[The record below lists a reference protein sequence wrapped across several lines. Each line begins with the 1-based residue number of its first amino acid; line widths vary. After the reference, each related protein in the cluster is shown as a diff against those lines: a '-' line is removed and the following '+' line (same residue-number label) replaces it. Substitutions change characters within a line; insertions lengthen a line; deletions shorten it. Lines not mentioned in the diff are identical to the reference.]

1 MSTNECREFL
11 RKVKNADQDIRSMAI
26 SDLLSHLN
34 TPTASLSKEDG
45 EQYTGALIEL
55 LLDAQSYV
63 QNLATECLGQIFKLI
78 DKNTTLTTVTNICS
92 RVAQRTSADGA
103 SALSVALR
111 VMVSRVAESTEDK
124 NFVTKL
130 AHPIVS
136 ALSKSKELP
145 ADVNIDLFA
154 ALSEVVEN
162 VGSLLAVDGGPADA
176 IQELLLDYSTHP
188 NPNLVRRAFAVL
200 GKFVVHVTGER
211 SENALNTIF
220 QRYQSSTKESDT
232 AVLLGVLVAIA
243 RQRPACI
250 KPVVSSIIDSE
261 LKTVNDCDTDLRVAS
276 LLAFETIV
284 RHCPELASDRSSE
297 IYAAAIK
304 AAKYDPSY
312 NYEDG
317 DEDEMVSGSDGDD
330 LEEEFGD
337 EFDEDIYDDHDDTA
351 WNIRTGGV
359 RLLGTLAKSDL
370 LSPVDAVAK
379 IGSALIGG
387 FKERVDVVRVEVL
400 TTYTAILDTVKAQ
413 LGPEPEVTL
422 TMKVENAAADAV
434 VQQAPQAVSALL
446 SSMKQYP
453 KSTETKQLAFAVLSR
468 IVSIRHSAL
477 DRLLTGVQPVVSSA
491 LAANDSAG
499 ALQMAATSTVRT
511 NLKLDVLEFL
521 RAFVTRNSMS
531 DAADEFLFAVKDGI
545 KSKVSSQTAQ
555 VPATTFSVAGDML
568 VLLRLAADT
577 GSRDASRYISWTQD
591 MVTLAISMASTN
603 DLQLR
608 VSVYDFIGTVLC
620 QFGDLV
626 DATIVDQG
634 LSILTTWKNGT
645 ANVLALIH
653 ALSVALSASTHLRRE
668 RIVTAVP
675 MILEQIDPVL
685 RQNEV
690 KVYTSALGIIKSLSS
705 YGDLATPEANE
716 RIMLGV
722 IGIIE
727 KSPSSPPV
735 VALQALA
742 SVSAQVSEGFIK
754 QIASKLIRLLSVA
767 SVHDKPGS
775 GALEQVYEAIGKSF
789 PSIVEQW
796 GSEILSS
803 WKQSYEAFDKQRS
816 AKNNDAILAQF
827 PTSALAN
834 AAKSLLALFVGHYKA
849 VGQAWTDA
857 FLSDLLYAEPKSTTE
872 VALTCLALRVL
883 GYAVASGLLAQDL
896 KMSTQLYSYIESSN
910 DDVRNEAAFALG
922 SYVGYCSDL
931 LSTLFD
937 NATAS
942 TGIGATSKMLAI
954 KAALD
959 LAIATKRSVST
970 AEAMWTQITT
980 YVQASEKPVSDVI
993 AQILAIF
1000 VITFPDVYIPQL
1012 ASCIASS
1019 SSTPAKVSFITAF
1032 RTVLAD
1038 KHFNSQCDAQVKL
1051 VLPTVLAS
1059 ISDADINVRR
1069 LTLLALYTLI
1079 QAKLELVEDVIP
1091 SIQPALFQQTV
1102 IDERVV
1108 REISMGPFK
1117 RKIDDGLEMRKV
1129 AYMCVQLLIRHMLSV
1144 VDGAALVDCVVRGIP
1159 DDPEVRVIVQHMVM
1173 ETASTFPSNYV
1184 ARLDDIGKA
1193 IKEVRDVKVHKSAVK
1208 QEVGKKED
1216 SIKVAVSIAAKLQPL
1231 AKQAQLDSGL
1241 FATMIADMNNPSN
1254 ENLYQ
1259 YYKACTESPSAS
1271 K

>member
-1 MSTNECREFL
+1 MSTNDCREFL

-34 TPTASLSKEDG
+34 SPSASLSKEDG

-63 QNLATECLGQIFKLI
+63 QNLATECLGQIFKFV
-78 DKNTTLTTVTNICS
+78 DKNTTLTTVTSICS

-124 NFVTKL
+124 SFVTNL

-136 ALSKSKELP
+136 ALSNSKELP

-176 IQELLLDYSTHP
+176 IQELLLDYSTHS

-220 QRYQSSTKESDT
+220 QRYQNSTKESGT

-243 RQRPACI
+243 RQRPSCI

-317 DEDEMVSGSDGDD
+317 DDDDMVSGSDGDD

-337 EFDEDIYDDHDDTA
+337 D
-351 WNIRTGGV
+351 
-359 RLLGTLAKSDL
+359 
-370 LSPVDAVAK
+370 
-379 IGSALIGG
+379 
-387 FKERVDVVRVEVL
+387 
-400 TTYTAILDTVKAQ
+400 
-413 LGPEPEVTL
+413 
-422 TMKVENAAADAV
+422 
-434 VQQAPQAVSALL
+434 
-446 SSMKQYP
+446 
-453 KSTETKQLAFAVLSR
+453 R

-477 DRLLTGVQPVVSSA
+477 DSLLTGVQPVVSSA
-491 LAANDSAG
+491 LTANDSAG
-499 ALQMAATSTVRT
+499 ALQMAATSIVRT

-521 RAFVTRNSMS
+521 RVFVTRSS
-531 DAADEFLFAVKDGI
+531 IPDAADEFLFEVKDGI
-545 KSKVSSQTAQ
+545 KSNVSSQTAQ
-555 VPATTFSVAGDML
+555 VPATTFSVAGEML

-577 GSRDASRYISWTQD
+577 GSRDVSRYISWIQD
-591 MVTLAISMASTN
+591 MVALAISMANTN

-626 DATIVDQG
+626 DATIVDQS

-645 ANVLALIH
+645 SNVLALIH

-675 MILEQIDPVL
+675 SILEQIDPVL

-690 KVYTSALGIIKSLSS
+690 KVYTSALGIVKSLSS
-705 YGDLATPEANE
+705 YGDLATPEVNE

-727 KSPSSPPV
+727 KSPTSPPV

-742 SVSAQVSEGFIK
+742 SVCAQVSEGYIK
-754 QIASKLIRLLSVA
+754 QTASKLIRLLSVA

-796 GSEILSS
+796 SSEILST

-849 VGQAWTDA
+849 VGEVWSDG
-857 FLSDLLYAEPKSTTE
+857 FLSGLLYAAPKSTTE

-883 GYAVASGLLAQDL
+883 GYAAASGLLVQDQ
-896 KMSTQLYSYIESSN
+896 KMATQLYSFIELSN

-931 LSTLFD
+931 LPALFD

-942 TGIGATSKMLAI
+942 TGIGATSKMQAI

-959 LAIATKRSVST
+959 LALATKRDVSI

-1000 VITFPDVYIPQL
+1000 VIAFPEVYIPQL

-1019 SSTPAKVSFITAF
+1019 TTTPAKVSFITAF
-1032 RTVLAD
+1032 RTMLAD
-1038 KHFNSQCDAQVKL
+1038 KHFNSQCDVQVKL
-1051 VLPTVLAS
+1051 VLPIVLAS

-1129 AYMCVQLLIRHMLSV
+1129 AYMCVQLLIRHMLPI

-1159 DDPEVRVIVQHMVM
+1159 DDPEVRAIVQHMVM

-1184 ARLDDIGKA
+1184 ARLDDIGKS
-1193 IKEVRDVKVHKSAVK
+1193 IKEVRDVKVHKAAVK
-1208 QEVGKKED
+1208 QEVDKKED

-1231 AKQAQLDSGL
+1231 AKQAEADGGL

-1259 YYKACTESPSAS
+1259 YYKACTESPSAA

>member
-34 TPTASLSKEDG
+34 TLTATLPKDDG
-45 EQYTGALIEL
+45 EQYTNALIEL

-78 DKNTTLTTVTNICS
+78 DKNTTLATVTNICT
-92 RVAQRTSADGA
+92 RVAQRSSTDGA

-124 NFVTKL
+124 SFVTKL
-130 AHPIVS
+130 ARPIVS

-145 ADVNIDLFA
+145 ADVNIDMFA
-154 ALSEVVEN
+154 ALSEVVESA
-162 VGSLLAVDGGPADA
+162 GSLLAISGGPADA
-176 IQELLLDYSTHP
+176 IQALLLDYSTHR

-220 QRYQSSTKESDT
+220 QRYQDSTKESDT

-250 KPVVSSIIDSE
+250 RPVVPSIIDSE
-261 LKTVNDCDTDLRVAS
+261 LKTVNECDTDLRVAS

-284 RHCPELASDRSSE
+284 RHCPELARERSSE

-317 DEDEMVSGSDGDD
+317 DDDLSTGDDGDD

-370 LSPVDAVAK
+370 LSPTDAVEK

-400 TTYTAILDTVKAQ
+400 TTYAALLDTVKAQ
-413 LGPEPEVTL
+413 LSPESEATPTMEVD
-422 TMKVENAAADAV
+422 NAAADAV
-434 VQQAPQAVSALL
+434 VQQAPQVVSALI
-446 SSMKQYP
+446 SSVKQYP

-468 IVSIRHSAL
+468 IVSIRSSAL
-477 DRLLTGVQPVVSSA
+477 DSLLAGIQPVVSSA
-491 LAANDSAG
+491 LVANDSAG
-499 ALQMAATSTVRT
+499 ALQMAATSIVRT

-521 RAFVTRNSMS
+521 RTFVARSSLS
-531 DAADEFLFAVKDGI
+531 DAADELLFVIKDGI
-545 KSKVSSQTAQ
+545 KSNVSSKTAQ
-555 VPATTFSVAGDML
+555 VPATAFSVAGDIL
-568 VLLRLAADT
+568 TLLRLAADT
-577 GSRDASRYISWTQD
+577 NARDVSRYIAWVQG
-591 MVTLAISMASTN
+591 MATLAISMANTN
-603 DLQLR
+603 DSQLR
-608 VSVYDFIGTVLC
+608 VSVYNFIGTAIC
-620 QFGDLV
+620 QFGDIV
-626 DATIVDQG
+626 GAAVVDQA

-645 ANVLALIH
+645 ANVLALINALAI
-653 ALSVALSASTHLRRE
+653 ALSLSTHLPRE
-668 RIVTAVP
+668 RIVAAVP
-675 MILEQIDPVL
+675 LILEQIDPVL

-690 KVYTSALGIIKSLSS
+690 KVYLSALGIVQSLSG
-705 YGDLATPEANE
+705 YGDRTTPEANE

-727 KSPSSPPV
+727 KSPTSPPV

-742 SVSAQVSEGFIK
+742 SVCVQVSEESIK
-754 QIASKLIRLLSVA
+754 KSSSKLVPLLSVV
-767 SVHDKPGS
+767 SVHDKHGA
-775 GALEQVYEAIGKSF
+775 GALEHVYEAIGKNF
-789 PSIVEQW
+789 PSITGQW
-796 GSEILSS
+796 KSEILGS
-803 WKQSYEAFDKQRS
+803 WKLSYDSFDKQRS

-834 AAKSLLALFVGHYKA
+834 AARSLLALFIGYYKA
-849 VGQAWTDA
+849 VGQAWTVD
-857 FLSDLLYAEPKSTTE
+857 FLSDLWPTTPKSKSE
-872 VALTCLALRVL
+872 AAFTCLALRVL
-883 GYAVASGLLAQDL
+883 GYAAASGLLAQEPAIEAE
-896 KMSTQLYSYIESSN
+896 LYAYAESSN

-922 SYVGYCSDL
+922 SYVGNYADL

-942 TGIGATSKMLAI
+942 TGIGATSKLLAV

-959 LAIATKRSVST
+959 LAITTKRNIAA
-970 AEAMWTQITT
+970 AEAMWAQISA
-980 YVQASEKPVSDVI
+980 YVQASENPVSDVI

-1000 VITFPDVYIPQL
+1000 VAAFPEVYIPQL
-1012 ASCIASS
+1012 ASCIANS
-1019 SSTPAKVSFITAF
+1019 SSTPAKVLFITAF

-1038 KHFNSQCDAQVKL
+1038 KHLSSQCDAQIKL

-1079 QAKLELVEDVIP
+1079 QTKLELVEDIIT

-1102 IDERVV
+1102 IDESVV

-1129 AYMCVQLLIRHMLSV
+1129 AYMCVHLLVRHMLSV
-1144 VDGAALVDCVVRGIP
+1144 VDGAALVDCVVRGLP
-1159 DDPEVRVIVQHMVM
+1159 DDPEVRVNVQHIVM
-1173 ETASTFPSNYV
+1173 ETVSTFPSDYA
-1184 ARLDDIGKA
+1184 ARLEDIGKS
-1193 IKEVRDVKVHKSAVK
+1193 IKEVREFKVHKSAVK
-1208 QEVGKKED
+1208 QEVDKKED
-1216 SIKVAVSIAAKLQPL
+1216 AVKVAVSIAAKLQSIATPE
-1231 AKQAQLDSGL
+1231 QLKSGM

-1254 ENLYQ
+1254 ESLYQ
-1259 YYKACTESPSAS
+1259 HYKICTESPSAA